1 MADPFLQPLSDQPD
15 QPDQADRH
23 GESWRDAGQQHG
35 DDASRLPPYWLAE
48 ALARRGI
55 PYTATAHRLLD
66 EHDLPSEEEEHLRV
80 PLGTPHHVL
89 CADIYPG
96 VKSRYAG
103 RPDVVVAA
111 DLFVYYE
118 RVGTDG
124 QPQAARLAP
133 DVFVAF
139 GVPLRDR
146 QSYVAWRESIVP
158 TFVLEVLSPNN
169 WRNDVYKKP
178 PLYAAMGVGEYF
190 LFDAEDHIEPRL
202 QGYELHGGSY
212 RPLPSEVP
220 LPGVRGIRSKAL
232 GLYLCHT
239 EPWPDGDHELG
250 TAGKLRWFDPA
261 SGQIVLTP
269 DEQVAAAERQVSAA
283 ERRVSAAEQRAS
295 AAEQQ
300 VVSAQQRAV
309 AADGRAA
316 AAQNRLAELE
326 AELAKRQR

>member
-1 MADPFLQPLSDQPD
+1 MADPFLEPVFSPRAE
-15 QPDQADRH
+15 P
-23 GESWRDAGQQHG
+23 WREPGQQR
-35 DDASRLPPYWLAE
+35 DDAARPPYWLAE

-80 PLGTPHHVL
+80 PLGTPHHIL

-103 RPDVVVAA
+103 RSDVVVAA

-118 RVGTDG
+118 RAGKDG

-133 DVFVAF
+133 DIFVAF

-146 QSYVAWRESIVP
+146 QSYVSWRESIVP
-158 TFVLEVLSPNN
+158 SFVLEVLSPNN
-169 WRNDVYKKP
+169 WRNDVYTKP

-190 LFDAEDHIEPRL
+190 LFDPEDHIEPRL

-220 LPGVRGIRSKAL
+220 IEGVRGIRSKAL

-239 EPWPDGDHELG
+239 EPWLDGDHELG

-261 SGQIVLTP
+261 SGQLVLTP
-269 DEQVAAAERQVSAA
+269 NEHVIAAEQ
-283 ERRVSAAEQRAS
+283 RVSAAEQQASAAQQQASVAQQRAS
-295 AAEQQ
+295 AAKRQ
-300 VVSAQQRAV
+300 VAAAQQRAV
-309 AADGRAA
+309 AAEGRAA
-316 AAQNRLAELE
+316 AAQNRVAELE

>member
-1 MADPFLQPLSDQPD
+1 MADPFFEPVSSPR
-15 QPDQADRH
+15 A
-23 GESWRDAGQQHG
+23 ESWRELSLRTDDAG
-35 DDASRLPPYWLAE
+35 RPPYWLAE

-55 PYTATAHRLLD
+55 PHTATAHRLLD

-89 CADIYPG
+89 CSGIYPG

-118 RVGTDG
+118 RVGKDG

-133 DVFVAF
+133 DIFVAF

-158 TFVLEVLSPNN
+158 SFVLEVLSPNN

-178 PLYAAMGVGEYF
+178 PLYATMGVGEYF

-202 QGYELHGGSY
+202 QGYELQAGSY

-250 TAGKLRWFDPA
+250 TAGKLRWFDPT

-269 DEQVAAAERQVSAA
+269 DE
-283 ERRVSAAEQRAS
+283 RVT

-300 VVSAQQRAV
+300 V
-309 AADGRAA
+309 A
-316 AAQNRLAELE
+316 AAQSRIAELE

>member
-1 MADPFLQPLSDQPD
+1 MADPFLEPVFSPRAE
-15 QPDQADRH
+15 P
-23 GESWRDAGQQHG
+23 WREPSLRTDDAG
-35 DDASRLPPYWLAE
+35 RPPYWLAE

-55 PYTATAHRLLD
+55 PYTATAHQLLD

-103 RPDVVVAA
+103 RSDVVVAA

-118 RVGTDG
+118 RAGKDG

-133 DVFVAF
+133 DIFVAF

-146 QSYVAWRESIVP
+146 QSYVSWRESIVP
-158 TFVLEVLSPNN
+158 SFVLEVLSPNN
-169 WRNDVYKKP
+169 WRNDVYTKP
-178 PLYAAMGVGEYF
+178 PLYADMGVGEYF
-190 LFDAEDHIEPRL
+190 LFDPEDHVEPRL

-220 LPGVRGIRSKAL
+220 IEGVRGVRSKSL

-239 EPWPDGDHELG
+239 EPWLDGDHELG

-261 SGQIVLTP
+261 SGQLVLTP
-269 DEQVAAAERQVSAA
+269 DERVIAAEQQAV
-283 ERRVSAAEQRAS
+283 AAEQRAI
-295 AAEQQ
+295 AAQSHIAELE
-300 VVSAQQRAV
+300 VAATQQRAV
-309 AADGRAA
+309 AAEGRAA
-316 AAQNRLAELE
+316 AAQNRVAELE